1 MTADPLPRAAAP
13 ATIRSE
19 LDAAAAVLSAAGVES
34 PRLEARLLL
43 RHVLGLSMET
53 LIGYPEQAVAEDDRA
68 ALRPLVARRATREP
82 LAYILGEREF
92 WSLPFRVT
100 RDTLV
105 PRPDSETLIEA
116 ALAHVPDRHRPL
128 RILDLGTGSGCLLLA
143 LLAELPA
150 ASGVGVD
157 LSAAALTVARDNA
170 VGLGLADRADWVQ
183 GNWSDAISGTFDLI
197 VANPPYIAEAELS
210 RLAPEVAQFE
220 PRLALNGGPDGL
232 DALRALGPCLARLGT
247 EDSIILVEIGA
258 DQAAPALS
266 LLVSYG
272 LQDVKTL
279 KDLSGH
285 SRCMAARPAGN
296 KKNAW
301 NRYSSRL
308 LSEAVQ
314 GRQAAQPV
322 DASHG
327 ANKPTDIPHASGCP
341 QVGLEKLR
349 ANKAAKFL
357 SNGGMFA
364 AKTLGMR

>member
-1 MTADPLPRAAAP
+1 MVDPLPPAAAP

-19 LDAAAAVLSAAGVES
+19 LDAAVTALSAAGIES

-43 RHVLGLSMET
+43 RHVLGVSMET
-53 LIGYPEQAVAEDDRA
+53 LIVYPERAVTEDDRA

-92 WSLPFRVT
+92 WSLSFRVT
-100 RDTLV
+100 PDTLV

-116 ALAHVPDRHRPL
+116 ALAHVSDRHRVL

-157 LSAAALTVARDNA
+157 LSAAALAVARDNA
-170 VGLGLADRADWVQ
+170 FVLGLTDRAAWVQ
-183 GNWSDAISGTFDLI
+183 GNWSDAISGTFDLV
-197 VANPPYIAEAELS
+197 VANPPYVAEAELS

-220 PRLALNGGPDGL
+220 PRLALNGGPNGL
-232 DALRALGPCLARLGT
+232 DGLRALVPRLARLGT
-247 EDSIILVEIGA
+247 PESLVLIEIGA
-258 DQAAPALS
+258 DQAAPALA
-266 LLVSYG
+266 LLVKHG
-272 LQDVKTL
+272 LRDVKTI
-279 KDLSGH
+279 KDLSGN
-285 SRCMAARPAGN
+285 SRCMTARPSRN
-296 KKNAW
+296 EKKAW
-301 NRYSSRL
+301 NRYSSPL
-308 LSEAVQ
+308 LSEAAR
-314 GRQAAQPV
+314 GRQAAQPMG
-322 DASHG
+322 ASHG
-327 ANKPTDIPHASGCP
+327 ANKPADIPHASGCP

-349 ANKAAKFL
+349 THDAAELL

>member
-1 MTADPLPRAAAP
+1 VTVDPLPQA

-19 LDAAAAVLSAAGVES
+19 LNAAVAVLSAAGIGN

-53 LIGYPEQAVAEDDRA
+53 LIGHPEHIVAEDERA
-68 ALRPLVARRATREP
+68 ALRPLVARRASREP
-82 LAYILGEREF
+82 LAYIFGEREF
-92 WSLPFRVT
+92 WSLSFRVT
-100 RDTLV
+100 PDTLI

-116 ALAHVPDRHRPL
+116 ALAHVADRHRPL

-157 LSAAALTVARDNA
+157 LSAAALAVARDNA
-170 VGLGLADRADWVQ
+170 LVLGLAHRAAWVQ
-183 GNWSDAISGTFDLI
+183 GNWSDAISGTFDLV
-197 VANPPYIAEAELS
+197 VANPPYVAEAELS
-210 RLAPEVAQFE
+210 RLAPEVARFE
-220 PRLALNGGPDGL
+220 PRLALNGGADGL
-232 DALRALGPCLARLGT
+232 DSLRALGPDLARLASP
-247 EDSIILVEIGA
+247 DSLILIEIGA
-258 DQAAPALS
+258 DQAVSASAL
-266 LLVSYG
+266 LINYG
-272 LQDVKTL
+272 LRDVKII
-279 KDLSGH
+279 KDLSGN
-285 SRCMAARPAGN
+285 SRCLAASPGDN
-296 KKNAW
+296 EKKAW

-308 LSEAVQ
+308 LSEAVR
-314 GRQAAQPV
+314 GRQAVQPTG
-322 DASHG
+322 ASHG
-327 ANKPTDIPHASGCP
+327 ANKPADIPHISGCP